1 MSHHQKE
8 PPTLTP
14 QQIEDI
20 AERAAELA
28 IAKVYTQI
36 GQSFVQKALYVIGA
50 VVVAILMTNGPTLL
64 GVLKGIK

>member
-1 MSHHQKE
+1 
-8 PPTLTP
+8 LTP